1 MHIICTHSFPILW
14 IPPFCLSPSSYR
26 RYTQGPKF
34 EVNGVEMTKDE
45 ILAIDP
51 TQRTVAHWLVIVDWD
66 LQRLRPYV
74 LIDPYDPSGLLYLNS
89 AEYLVQT
96 RTLASSNVPFI
107 VIARPGT
114 PRVVPT
120 KTPPLSEDRVGCT
133 DEVFAWAFEETGA
146 PRRKTRKF
154 GRFQRYTKAPLG
166 TEGDVHVE
174 WCPTTWK
181 HFSDLRKWISKNA
194 PWGEHETVKVNDR
207 NIMGLLGMWH
217 RELLHYLD
225 VKSPGRRSEQLIPL
239 IQHLQTL
246 LRHNGP
252 AFTIQRLK
260 ISLFCLY
267 SYIGGSPV
275 TSSQMT
281 ELGHRIRLRG
291 GLPYFLSKGVRD
303 SIRKGS
309 LDTIRVY
316 ASLLNIYK
324 VLWGPHGE
332 SPLGTITA
340 PPFKGGV
347 GDFSSFINSSSDS
360 FYDRWENH
368 IQTTSYDW
376 IKHKSLPGFEY
387 KSEYGYLIAS
397 AGANASCAMQ
407 SIYLDTLAWEATG
420 VANLPLEWFK
430 LWGDQKMVDFFE
442 KVHEEGGEWYQ
453 NVQNAPNSLLDKPWE
468 KEGSQISRVN
478 SEFLRLLGRIET
490 DEYATRPSD
499 SYLSKLADL
508 AGMSS
513 PKKVK
518 YYGAPYYTEE
528 GGYTPLFLDSWY
540 SALQHFIKVGVH
552 PEKTAYHK
560 PITGRL
566 HSIMEPAGKVR
577 VVAICD
583 YFTQVGLKPLHEY
596 IFSLLKRN
604 PNDATFGQQ
613 EAVDRFAAMGH
624 QEIFSYDLKAA
635 TDMIPV
641 QLYREVLEPLIGR
654 TGADLWVQL
663 LSERTFLAP
672 KDLRK
677 GGTEW
682 VRYSRGQPMGA
693 LSSWAGLALCHH
705 ALVQF
710 AAKRAGLE
718 GWFTAYLVLGDDIVI
733 ADARVAGA
741 YLSICEEF
749 GIKVGLAKSLVSKR
763 GLMNF
768 ASQTLLG
775 TANLSPIS
783 LGEEL
788 VAQNWARRLELAARI
803 NHRYGSGEGAKATM
817 LNLRRVLTAN
827 QWDSLQGELTGL
839 VKGGMRERYVRFIL
853 QNPFTHLSEVDRLY
867 IERIV
872 EWLGLLCPE
881 LLRLSR
887 TQSDVLKKEIARA
900 LWDDVSMLVSKKI
913 REYSDAIKESA
924 ALVNS
929 SRYGTFETGTVLWRY
944 LSEALASHFKRMR
957 EEKLWPLEDTVKGYT
972 SPPDVSVIGD
982 IWVALSKV
990 PSVTDAFCDGPRE
1003 NVFHVIKGQLLL
1015 DDRTKG
1021 SPVRVG
1027 KLGAVQGKFPAPKAP
1042 KESLRAPLQALLLAV
1057 ARALGVVLPAFRI
1070 LGKPLK
1076 PSFLGALKEGIK
1088 CLMDSRIDRDASPP
1102 WSNSPLVPV
1111 ILAVPGPE
1119 CLALVRVSDDE
1130 DD

>member
-1 MHIICTHSFPILW
+1 MLLSNTFNVPPLLILPLHL
-14 IPPFCLSPSSYR
+14 ISSSSR
-26 RYTQGPKF
+26 RYTSGPKF
-34 EVNGVEMTKDE
+34 DVNGVEMTKDE
-45 ILAIDP
+45 VLAIDP
-51 TQRTVAHWLVIVDWD
+51 TQRTVAHWMVLVDWD

-114 PRVVPT
+114 QRVVPT
-120 KTPPLSEDRVGCT
+120 KTPPLSEDRVGCIDAVFT
-133 DEVFAWAFEETGA
+133 DQ
-146 PRRKTRKF
+146 RRKTRRF
-154 GRFQRYTKAPLG
+154 GRFQRYVPAPLG
-166 TEGDVHVE
+166 TEGDVHVD

-181 HFSDLRKWISKNA
+181 QFSDLRKWISKNA
-194 PWGEHETVKVNDR
+194 PWGEHETVKVNDG
-207 NIMGLLGMWH
+207 NIMGLLVMWH

-239 IQHLQTL
+239 IRHLQTL

-267 SYIGGSPV
+267 SYIGGNPV

-303 SIRKGS
+303 SIRRGS

-340 PPFKGGV
+340 PPFQGDL
-347 GDFSSFINSSSDS
+347 GDFSSFTGMSKDS
-360 FYDRWENH
+360 FYDRWEAH
-368 IQTTSYDW
+368 LRDVSYSW
-376 IKHKSLPGFEY
+376 IKGKTLPGWEY
-387 KSEYGYLIAS
+387 KSWDGYLIAS

-407 SIYLDTLAWEATG
+407 SIYLDALAWGSTKVE
-420 VANLPLEWFK
+420 NLPLEWFK
-430 LWGDQKMVDFFE
+430 LWGDQKMVDFF
-442 KVHEEGGEWYQ
+442 KSVGKEGAEWFE
-453 NVQNAPNSLLDKPWE
+453 NVNNMPNSLLKTPWE

-490 DEYATRPSD
+490 DEYASRPSD
-499 SYLSKLADL
+499 SYLLKLAELGGITPDSL
-508 AGMSS
+508 GECAYVSEGSFT
-513 PKKVK
+513 
-518 YYGAPYYTEE
+518 GA
-528 GGYTPLFLDSWY
+528 FFDAWY
-540 SALQHFIKVGVH
+540 ASLQSFVLRGVH
-552 PEKTAYHK
+552 PTRFAYHE

-566 HSIMEPAGKVR
+566 HSIPEPAGKVR

-596 IFSLLKRN
+596 IFKLLKLN

-613 EAVDRFAAMGH
+613 EAVDRFAAQGH

-641 QLYREVLEPLIGR
+641 QLYREVLIPLIGR
-654 TGADLWVQL
+654 KGADLWVRL

-682 VRYSRGQPMGA
+682 VRYTRGQPMGA

-733 ADARVAGA
+733 ADARVAEA
-741 YLSICEEF
+741 YLSICGEF
-749 GIKVGLAKSLVSKR
+749 GIKVGLAKSLVSKK

-788 VAQNWARRLELAARI
+788 SAQNWARRLELAARI
-803 NHRYGSGEGAKATM
+803 NHRYGTGDGPKAAM
-817 LNLRRVLTAN
+817 LALRRVLTAN
-827 QWDSLQGELTGL
+827 QWDALQGELTGL
-839 VKGGMRERYVRFIL
+839 VKGGNKERYVRFIL

-887 TQSDVLKKEIARA
+887 TQTENLYKEIRRA
-900 LWDDVSMLVSKKI
+900 LWDDVSATVSKKI

-924 ALVNS
+924 GIINS

-957 EEKLWPLEDTVKGYT
+957 EKKLWPLEDTIKGYT
-972 SPPDVSVIGD
+972 APPDVSVIGD
-982 IWVALSKV
+982 LWVALSKV
-990 PSVTDAFCDGPRE
+990 PAVSEAFGDGPRE
-1003 NVFHVIKGQLLL
+1003 NVFHVIKGQLLS
-1015 DDRTKG
+1015 DSRTEG

-1057 ARALGVVLPAFRI
+1057 ARALGVILPAFRI
-1070 LGKPLK
+1070 LAKPLSG
-1076 PSFLGALKEGIK
+1076 SFLGALKKGIDS
-1088 CLMDSRIDRDASPP
+1088 LNDSRIERDASPP

-1111 ILAVPGPE
+1111 VIPVVEPE

-1130 DD
+1130 DEW